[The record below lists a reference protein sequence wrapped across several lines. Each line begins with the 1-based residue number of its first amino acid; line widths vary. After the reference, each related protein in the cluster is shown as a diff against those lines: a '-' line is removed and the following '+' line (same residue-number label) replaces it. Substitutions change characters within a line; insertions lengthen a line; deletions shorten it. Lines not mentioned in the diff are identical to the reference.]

1 MAVNISIPGIGT
13 VSADNAAT
21 ESTLNSLLA
30 AVRGQNTVIRSNEST
45 IAYAQ
50 TLQERSAQAVN
61 NQFGSIAASANQAGS
76 SVSRFANDA
85 SAGLDGVTQRS
96 YSLGQYLT
104 DLGASAAG
112 LADRMI
118 MNTSDLAKNPI
129 TNSVKTVNTL
139 IDASAGLFKSIVDT
153 FSKSGKIGTK
163 EGAAATER
171 GDKFTKAAKT
181 GIDAT
186 AKVLKYANN
195 FLGAQL
201 QTTMDSF
208 QEFNR
213 MGTVFFGGMTTMK
226 VAAAKAGTL
235 LDQFTLGIRSSIDSV
250 RAMGMGTNHSTLAVA
265 RGMEELTKATHSMTI
280 VTRNEKA
287 GVESRE
293 VVQSTY
299 RESLKRLGYETEDQV
314 ALVADYLSL
323 QRATMSAEQ
332 FREYTSSGLDKE
344 VAVRTLEY
352 AKSLKLI
359 ADLTGTNASEVAK
372 EARSRS
378 LSALSMQMLEGGQRE
393 TFGQVSAMV
402 DKLGPGLGFINT
414 ALEQMIASGGQVIDE
429 NTRVFANNFPE
440 LQDFLDSTYRS
451 IIDGSMTTKQA
462 LTVAAEGIGGVVETL
477 KSGGVDLKPMVVA
490 ATLGKSSTATAVVD
504 MMNALSHV
512 TIDSE
517 TAKNIDA
524 ATTSIVET
532 PDKLTASL
540 AKISEDMITIG
551 KNVEEAALTVLP
563 AYARGLQNVNEI
575 MMNMVTY
582 GLNMTDVVGSIFS
595 RSMGVVT
602 EAVGVVTGTVTK
614 LKSWGG
620 NLVDNVMGDGKIPN
634 GSTGEFSHVS
644 SNNINPAMSYSET
657 IRDQMIAEQK
667 RKAPNQEIYA
677 QNNNNNIADNP
688 ADKLAE
694 EMKNMVTKLIEQNA
708 TTTKI
713 LLASQNTAN
722 TVDKIYKATV

>member
-1 MAVNISIPGIGT
+1 MAVNINIPGIGT

-30 AVRGQNTVIRSNEST
+30 AVRGQNTIIRSNEST
-45 IAYAQ
+45 LAYAQ
-50 TLQERSAQAVN
+50 TLQEKSAQAAS
-61 NQFGSIAASANQAGS
+61 NQFGSMAARANQASS
-76 SVSRFANDA
+76 SVTRFANEV
-85 SAGLDGVTQRS
+85 SVGLDGVKQRS
-96 YSLGQYLT
+96 YLLGQYLT

-139 IDASAGLFKSIVDT
+139 IDASAGLFKLIVDT
-153 FSKSGKIGTK
+153 FSKSGKIGSK
-163 EGAAATER
+163 EAAAATER
-171 GDKFTKAAKT
+171 GNKFTNAAKT
-181 GIDAT
+181 GIEGT
-186 AKVLKYANN
+186 AMVLKYANN

-213 MGTVFFGGMTTMK
+213 TGTVFFGGMTTMK

-332 FREYTSSGLDKE
+332 FRAYTNSGLDKE

-372 EARSRS
+372 EARARS
-378 LSALSMQMLEGGQRE
+378 LSALSMQMLEGDQRE
-393 TFGQVSAMV
+393 TFGQVSAMF
-402 DKLGPGLGFINT
+402 DKLNVGFINT
-414 ALEQMIASGGQVIDE
+414 ALEQMVASGGQVIDE
-429 NTRVFANNFPE
+429 SIRVLASNFPE

-462 LTVAAEGIGGVVETL
+462 LTVAAEGVGGVVETL
-477 KSGGVDLKPMVVA
+477 KSGGVDLKPIVAA
-490 ATLGKSSTATAVVD
+490 ATLGKSSTAIGVVNILD
-504 MMNALSHV
+504 ALTRV
-512 TIDSE
+512 TIDGD

-563 AYARGLQNVNEI
+563 AYARGLQTVNET
-575 MMNMVTY
+575 MMNMVAY
-582 GLNMTDVVGSIFS
+582 GLNMTGVVGSIFS
-595 RSMGVVT
+595 GTLGVVT
-602 EAVGVVTGTVTK
+602 DAVGVVTGTVTK

-620 NLVDNVMGDGKIPN
+620 NLVDDVMGDGKIPA
-634 GSTGEFSHVS
+634 GSTGEFSHES

-722 TVDKIYKATV
+722 TVDKIYKATVA